1 MIGETPILV
10 VLAPLVGAPVALLL
24 GLWSRRTGWAVAA
37 LAAVAQLGLAGA
49 LAWRVVT
56 AGAMSYA
63 TGGFALPYG
72 IELVVDGLSAV
83 VVGLIAVV
91 FAAVLVYAR
100 GARSRGTA
108 FYSLLCLLVAGL
120 TGMTVTGDAFNLY
133 VFLEIAGLSAYAL
146 IASGE
151 DADAAVAALKYL
163 LMGTVGA
170 SMYLLGVGLLLIVTG
185 TLNMADLA
193 ARVAEVG
200 YTSPLV
206 VAAFGLIVGG
216 LAVKVALFPVHT
228 WQPDAYATAPATVAT
243 VVSALVST
251 VAAYALGRLLLS
263 VFRVEFLEAVPL
275 ARTAVLAVAGGSI
288 VAGSVLAVL
297 QTEIRRVLAYSSV
310 SQFGMI
316 VAAFAIATPAA
327 VVGGLVHLVGHAIM
341 KGGLFATAG
350 LVAAR
355 TGAETVEDYAG
366 LGRRDPVGAGA
377 FAVLA
382 LAMVGVPPA
391 VGFVGKWYIVVGAIE
406 AEAWAILALLLGS
419 TLLTLAYFAAIVE
432 RMYFAGE
439 TRAGPADEPAPGRP
453 TPASDGSGSVRPS
466 LGMVAVV
473 VGAAVAAV
481 ALGLLASEIEPLVR
495 TTLEGVLAGA

>member
-1 MIGETPILV
+1 MIEHTPILV
-10 VLAPLVGAPVALLL
+10 VIAPLLGGPIALLL
-24 GLWSRRTGWAVAA
+24 GLWTHRGAWHVAVLTA
-37 LAAVAQLGLAGA
+37 LGHLGLAGVLGWQVA
-49 LAWRVVT
+49 T
-56 AGAMSYA
+56 TGNISYA
-63 TGGFALPYG
+63 TGGFRLPYG
-72 IELVVDGLSAV
+72 IELVADGLSV
-83 VVGLIAVV
+83 VVVALIGVV
-91 FAAVLVYAR
+91 FVAVLAYAR
-100 GARSRGTA
+100 HAGSHGTG

-151 DADAAVAALKYL
+151 EADAAVAAFKYL

-170 SMYLLGVGLLLIVTG
+170 SMYLLGVGLLLIATG

-193 ARVAEVG
+193 ARIAAVG

-228 WQPDAYATAPATVAT
+228 WQPDAYATAPASVST

-251 VAAYALGRLLLS
+251 VAAYALGRLILS
-263 VFRVEFLEAVPL
+263 VFSVEFLEAVPN
-275 ARTAVLAVAGGSI
+275 ARTAVLVAAGISI

-316 VAAFAIATPAA
+316 VAAFTIATPAA
-327 VVGGLVHLVGHAIM
+327 VVGGTVHLVGHAIM

-355 TGAETVEDYAG
+355 TGDETVDEYRG
-366 LGRRDPVGAGA
+366 LGRRDPLVAGA

-391 VGFVGKWYIVVGAIE
+391 VGFVGKWYIVVGAVE
-406 AEAWAILALLLGS
+406 AEAWAILAVLLAS
-419 TLLTLAYFAAIVE
+419 TLLTLAYFASIVE
-432 RMYFAGE
+432 RMFF
-439 TRAGPADEPAPGRP
+439 RRGPPTADSTAGRP
-453 TPASDGSGSVRPS
+453 ITSADGPGSRRAT

-481 ALGLLASEIEPLVR
+481 ALGLLASGIEPLVR
-495 TTLEGVLAGA
+495 TTLEGVLAGT